1 MFTSFLDGT
10 KSAIEMAAVCNATG
24 LAPQVE
30 GLRFPPCPADRLAS
44 VCVPEEDGGV
54 LSRSGT
60 VEVVSSLE
68 RDGAPVPS
76 DLRWGVYVVFEAG
89 SDYVASCFAEYGLST
104 DPTGRYAALWRPNHL
119 IGLETTVSV
128 LAAGLLGE
136 PTGAPDGFRGDVVAV
151 AKRDLAAG
159 EVLDGEGGS
168 MVWGRLVS
176 AWDSMDGGLLPAGL
190 ARKAV
195 LRRDVPAGKTR
206 TPRRRRANPR
216 LRRADTPPR
225 ARDGA
230 ESLRQV
236 SRSRG
241 ANGSAG
247 RSPQVGVT

>member
-1 MFTSFLDGT
+1 VTPDAVWEHYGITPKDAATGGLDAKMFTSFLDGT
-10 KSAIEMAAVCNATG
+10 KSAIESAAVCNATG

-68 RDGAPVPS
+68 RDGAPVPN
-76 DLRWGVYVVFEAG
+76 DLRWGVYVVFEAEG
-89 SDYVASCFAEYGLST
+89 DYVASCFAEYGLST

-119 IGLETTVSV
+119 IGLETTASV

-136 PTGAPDGFRGDVVAV
+136 ATGAPDGFRGDVVAV

-159 EVLDGEGGS
+159 EVLDGDGGS

-195 LRRDVPAGKTR
+195 LHRDVPAGKT
-206 TPRRRRANPR
+206 PVRAPI
-216 LRRADTPPR
+216 AFSPW
-225 ARDGA
+225 RDGA
-230 ESLRQV
+230 S
-236 SRSRG
+236 
-241 ANGSAG
+241 
-247 RSPQVGVT
+247 